1 MKQQLRDRLLKQL
14 NDKDDA
20 PLAHCAKFDDD
31 KLVSIITNFI
41 AAFPAFSARLYDL
54 HGQVPHLGTRLGR
67 GEVLVYFIF
76 DDIELGGSSSSID
89 CFVDGKPVFEI
100 KSAHREGEKYT
111 NFMLG
116 IDEVPVFYGH
126 LKREN
131 LKLERISGG
140 LTRLSYIFK
149 D

>member
-54 HGQVPHLGTRLGR
+54 HG
-67 GEVLVYFIF
+67 
-76 DDIELGGSSSSID
+76 
-89 CFVDGKPVFEI
+89 
-100 KSAHREGEKYT
+100 
-111 NFMLG
+111 
-116 IDEVPVFYGH
+116 H